1 MDRNLLKKII
11 KEIGIKS
18 RYTKEQEEQ
27 VEYIVRVLLFEV
39 VKIILLLVL
48 FLITGYIKEGFV
60 VLVCMILT
68 KPFIGG
74 YHEKTQIKC
83 FFSTLIITSMI
94 IILSVR
100 CELDFFSIIILN
112 LFSIF
117 IVYNRAPILDSNMP
131 ITRVDLINKNR
142 KIGISIT
149 VFLTLL
155 SIGIFNLGQ
164 YSEIIVWTMLVDAS
178 LMFNKR
184 NIN

>member
-11 KEIGIKS
+11 REIGIKS
-18 RYTKEQEEQ
+18 RYTKEEEEQ
-27 VEYIVRVLLFEV
+27 VEYVVRVFLFEI

-48 FLITGYIKEGFV
+48 FLITGYLKEGFV
-60 VLVCMILT
+60 VLICMIIT

-74 YHEKTQIKC
+74 YHEETQIKC

-100 CELDFFSIIILN
+100 CELDFFSMIILN

-117 IVYNRAPILDSNMP
+117 IVYNRAPIVNNNMP
-131 ITRVDLINKNR
+131 IKRLDLINKNR

-149 VFLTLL
+149 VFLSLL
-155 SIGIFNLGQ
+155 SIGIFNLGI
-164 YSEIIVWTMLVDAS
+164 YSEIIVWTMLIDAT